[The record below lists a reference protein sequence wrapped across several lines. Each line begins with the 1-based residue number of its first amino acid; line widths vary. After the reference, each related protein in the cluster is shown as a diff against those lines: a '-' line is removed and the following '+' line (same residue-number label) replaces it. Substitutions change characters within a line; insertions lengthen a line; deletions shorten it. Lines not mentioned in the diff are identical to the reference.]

1 MGGSVSLPII
11 VGVGTSR
18 RPRFT
23 SRSSTTRADSVSAPA
38 ATPPSPDGETS
49 ARTMPEALP
58 VGPPA
63 SPGDGVALS
72 GAAAA
77 LSAAGTCGVDMA
89 GSSRML

>member
-1 MGGSVSLPII
+1 M
-11 VGVGTSR
+11 
-18 RPRFT
+18 
-23 SRSSTTRADSVSAPA
+23 RSTSVSAPA
-38 ATPPSPDGETS
+38 ATSPSPDGETS

-77 LSAAGTCGVDMA
+77 LSAART
-89 GSSRML
+89 SRYGYGKIVPDALTRG